1 MHAQLCPAGCHS
13 EDCSPPGSPVHGISQ
28 ARIWSGLP
36 FPSPGDLPHLGIK
49 PMSPALQVDYL
60 PLSHLGS
67 PNYHF
72 NKIGKISMTKNSIND
87 VEQTK
92 LLMAL

>member
-1 MHAQLCPAGCHS
+1 
-13 EDCSPPGSPVHGISQ
+13 
-28 ARIWSGLP
+28 
-36 FPSPGDLPHLGIK
+36 
-49 PMSPALQVDYL
+49 MSPALQVDYL

>member
-1 MHAQLCPAGCHS
+1 
-13 EDCSPPGSPVHGISQ
+13 
-28 ARIWSGLP
+28 
-36 FPSPGDLPHLGIK
+36 
-49 PMSPALQVDYL
+49 MSPALQVDYL

-67 PNYHF
+67 LNYHF